1 VGAAGEG
8 AAVAAA
14 AGEVVAAGCRGLVAA
29 EFSVA
34 AEGGV
39 GGGGAGVG
47 MVGGIGKSWGSMV
60 SRFVGG
66 VDGYVVDA

>member
-8 AAVAAA
+8 AAAV
-14 AGEVVAAGCRGLVAA
+14 GEGVAAGCRGLVAA
-29 EFSVA
+29 KISA
-34 AEGGV
+34 TAEGGV

-66 VDGYVVDA
+66 VDGCLVDV